1 MFPWLRCLLVR
12 FIGRL
17 RGERPGAESIDGA
30 LWQNT
35 LAALPWLAHLDEAAL
50 HRLRELSAGFLA
62 AKTVSGAAGFEVDER
77 VRLAI
82 ALQACLPVLRLGLT
96 AYDDFVEIVVYPDRF
111 LVPRSQVDEAGVV
124 HESTDELIGEAMQ
137 RGPVVLSWSDADP
150 SAGELGSNVVI
161 HEFAHKIDMFNGE
174 ADGVPPL
181 PRRERAGWT
190 SEIEGAFESF
200 CGMLERVEASI
211 PRNVDPES
219 PEGQA
224 WYSRLPL
231 DPYAATDVS
240 EFFAVA
246 VETFFVDPEPL
257 AEVFPGLYK
266 RLADY
271 FGQDPLHRAR
281 PPAAQHR

>member
-1 MFPWLRCLLVR
+1 MFSSLRGLLVG

-17 RGERPGAESIDGA
+17 RQAQPGAEAIDGA
-30 LWQNT
+30 LWQQT
-35 LAALPWLAHLDEAAL
+35 LAALPWLTHLDEPAL

-62 AKTVSGAAGFEVDER
+62 AKSVSGAAGFEVDER

-82 ALQACLPVLRLGLT
+82 ALQACLPVLRLGLS

-150 SAGELGSNVVI
+150 TAGEQGSNVVI
-161 HEFAHKIDMFNGE
+161 HEFAHKIDMLNGE
-174 ADGVPPL
+174 ADGIPPL

-190 SEIEGAFESF
+190 HEIEGAFESF

-211 PRNVDPES
+211 PRHVDPES

-246 VETFFVDPEPL
+246 AESFFVDPEPL
-257 AEVFPGLYK
+257 AEVFPAFYR

-271 FGQDPLHRAR
+271 FGQDPLRRAR
-281 PPAAQHR
+281 PAATERR